1 MTIGDGRRSPGRWLG
16 LVCLFVTPATTLAQA
31 APVPSPPP
39 WLSGCWRQEGPTH
52 TIEEVWLSPVG
63 ATTVGVS
70 RTMAADTLLLWEV
83 MVIRP
88 VAGELAFEATPR
100 GQPSVVFP
108 VIEFTD
114 SSLVFEN
121 LAHDFPQ
128 QIRYRRR
135 SNDSLYATI
144 SGMVGGRSRTIKF
157 EYGRVACPDAS
168 HGD

>member
-16 LVCLFVTPATTLAQA
+16 LVCLLVTPTAVLAQA
-31 APVPSPPP
+31 APVPSPPA

-52 TIEEVWLSPVG
+52 TIEEVWLRPVG
-63 ATTVGVS
+63 GTTVGVS
-70 RTMAADTLLLWEV
+70 RTVAADTLLLWEV

-108 VIEFTD
+108 VVEFTD

-121 LAHDFPQ
+121 RAHDFPQ

-135 SNDSLYATI
+135 SPDSLYATI
-144 SGMVGGRSRTIKF
+144 SGMVGGRSRTINF
-157 EYGRVACPDAS
+157 EYGRVACPDAPR
-168 HGD
+168 GD